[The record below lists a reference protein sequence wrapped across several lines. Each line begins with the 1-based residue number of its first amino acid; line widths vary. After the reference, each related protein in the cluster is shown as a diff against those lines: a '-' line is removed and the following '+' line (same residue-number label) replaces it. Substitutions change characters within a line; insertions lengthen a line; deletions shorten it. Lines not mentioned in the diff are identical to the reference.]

1 MQNIKAALVTGGSRG
16 IGAAI
21 VKRLAQDGAHV
32 AFTYSAS
39 PDQAAEVV
47 AAVAAAG
54 GRALAIRSD
63 AADAAQVRSAVAQAA
78 EAFGRLDILVTNA
91 GILGVEPV
99 DTFPMDLFDRMLAV
113 NVRSAFVAIQEA
125 QRFMGEGGRIVT
137 IGSMVAERAGH
148 PGSSVYAL
156 TKAAI
161 AGMVRGMAAD
171 LGARGITIN
180 NVQPGPTATDMTPG
194 TGPMADMLRNLL
206 PVKRLGQP
214 EEIAGM
220 VAYLVSP
227 EAGYVM
233 GASLTIDGGMR
244 A

>member
-1 MQNIKAALVTGGSRG
+1 MEQARSALVIGGSRG

-21 VKRLAQDGAHV
+21 VKRLAQDGARV
-32 AFTYSAS
+32 AFTYSSS
-39 PDQAAEVV
+39 PDQAHEV
-47 AAVAAAG
+47 AAQVAAAG
-54 GRALAIRSD
+54 GRALALRSD
-63 AADAAQVRSAVAQAA
+63 AADEAQVRAAVAQTA
-78 EAFGRLDILVTNA
+78 ETFGRLDILVANA
-91 GILGVEPV
+91 GVLGIEPV
-99 DTFPMDLFDRMLAV
+99 ASFPMALFDRMIAV
-113 NVRSAFVAIQEA
+113 NVRAAFVAIQEA

-137 IGSMVAERAGH
+137 IGSMVAERAGS
-148 PGSSVYAL
+148 PGASVYAL
-156 TKAAI
+156 TKAAL
-161 AGMVRGMAAD
+161 AGMVRGLAAD

-194 TGPMADMLRNLL
+194 EGEIADAMRGML
-206 PVKRLGQP
+206 PVKRLGRP
-214 EEIAGM
+214 EEIAAM